1 MRGSH
6 MPGFVVGGHLSN
18 LIKYV
23 ERLKLEPIGILKS
36 DQFHTVSMH
45 LTEMFVSKDMKVNLL
60 QHGPEWL

>member
-1 MRGSH
+1 MRQYNILN
-6 MPGFVVGGHLSN
+6 LSN

-45 LTEMFVSKDMKVNLL
+45 LTEMFVSKDMKVNNLL
-60 QHGPEWL
+60 QHRPAWL